1 MKFNIKFTICAF
13 LESCKCGK
21 SKKTRIAHGEV
32 ADTDRLPW
40 IVYILVTKTVSGV
53 YAGYGCTGALVDDQ
67 HVLTAAHCL
76 PSLPEERNT
85 PDNVRVYLGND
96 YWGSNK
102 NTLKVSKYYVHESYD
117 FSCEVECQGIDIA
130 VLRLAHPLKDVN
142 AVCLPSNPSS
152 FVGHK
157 ALAAGFGEDAN
168 GKYPKKLMMT
178 PVTIVSNEQCR
189 DAYQPEYG
197 DLIKR

>member
-1 MKFNIKFTICAF
+1 MCCAS

-32 ADTDRLPW
+32 ADTDKLPW
-40 IVYILVTKTVSGV
+40 IVYILVTKTVAGV

-130 VLRLAHPLKDVN
+130 VLKLAHPLKDVN

-157 ALAAGFGEDAN
+157 ALAAGFGEDEN

-178 PVTIVSNEQCR
+178 SVTIVSNEQCR

>member
-1 MKFNIKFTICAF
+1 MCCAS

-32 ADTDRLPW
+32 ADTDKLPW

-130 VLRLAHPLKDVN
+130 VLKLAHPLKDVN

-157 ALAAGFGEDAN
+157 ALAAGFGEDEN

-178 PVTIVSNEQCR
+178 SVTIVSNEQCR

>member
-1 MKFNIKFTICAF
+1 MCCCAF

-32 ADTDRLPW
+32 ADTDKLPW

-53 YAGYGCTGALVDDQ
+53 YAGYGCTGALVDEQ
-67 HVLTAAHCL
+67 HVLTAAHCM
-76 PSLPEERNT
+76 PSLPKEQR
-85 PDNVRVYLGND
+85 PDNVHVYLGND
-96 YWGSNK
+96 YWESK

-142 AVCLPSNPSS
+142 PVCLPSNPSS

-157 ALAAGFGEDAN
+157 ALAAGFGEDEN

-178 PVTIVSNEQCR
+178 SVTIVSNEQCR

>member
-1 MKFNIKFTICAF
+1 MCCAF

-32 ADTDRLPW
+32 ADTDKLPW
-40 IVYILVTKTVSGV
+40 IVYILVTKTVAGV

-67 HVLTAAHCL
+67 HVLTAAHCM

-130 VLRLAHPLKDVN
+130 VLKLTHPLKDVN

-157 ALAAGFGEDAN
+157 ALAAGFGEDEN

-178 PVTIVSNEQCR
+178 SVTIVSNEQCR